1 MQPQSDHETAIAK
14 AIDAKL
20 LVDRDTPFED
30 IVVAVAVS
38 VDFVLS
44 KSDSQFLMD
53 YAKKCL
59 KHTPTTHA
67 DAGEPPA

>member
-1 MQPQSDHETAIAK
+1 
-14 AIDAKL
+14 
-20 LVDRDTPFED
+20 
-30 IVVAVAVS
+30 VAVAVS

-59 KHTPTTHA
+59 KYTPTTHA
-67 DAGEPPA
+67 DAAEPPA